1 MRVHFIEL
9 KCTLIVFG
17 PAIVSILFHRPNN
30 KLKRCLFYRNQ
41 ILRQYTRAAGGCTYA
56 CLLGVQM
63 DGDCTA
69 SSQLVYMCGGVYIAV
84 AEGNQAELPRTG
96 GCDMQAA
103 TRFIR
108 DRLPN
113 AYPYGFR

>member
-1 MRVHFIEL
+1 MKNLYKEEPEVTFTPGSSGICRN
-9 KCTLIVFG
+9 IV
-17 PAIVSILFHRPNN
+17 LFHRLNN

-41 ILRQYTRAAGGCTYA
+41 ILRQYTRAAGSCTYA

-84 AEGNQAELPRTG
+84 AEGNQAELPSR
-96 GCDMQAA
+96 
-103 TRFIR
+103 
-108 DRLPN
+108 
-113 AYPYGFR
+113 YPIHS